1 MQQKKENNANYFY
14 GVNVNDKR
22 LVKKEYDKLKSQHQ
36 KFNILVTIFI
46 ALLIIPLGDFI
57 LVNFLNFKPVLAIK
71 ETVDNGVL
79 YHGIGY
85 NVYICNDGQRY
96 NGSYNNR
103 CTNEFANNFISTIHD
118 SLVEYFKDKKI
129 TNKNFE
135 DIDIKNISFDENI
148 SKKEN
153 DYYINISFKCKK
165 NRICYKEIRP
175 TDDPY
180 NIDLYIRINKYNKIS
195 SIINFKTSGIRYN
208 QLIEEF
214 KIKMINYYEG
224 RNILDSQKLRNLTLY
239 IQNNYGKL
247 EYNNEVYSNSYLVN
261 VQYMCKQNNNDCIKY
276 QDEMDYNNLSF
287 EVVVLTDNE
296 NNIRHIASKQ
306 ILNK

>member
-1 MQQKKENNANYFY
+1 MQQKKDNNANYFY

-22 LVKKEYDKLKSQHQ
+22 LVQKEYNKLKSQHQ
-36 KFNILVTIFI
+36 RFNTIVIIVI
-46 ALLIIPLGDFI
+46 ALLLIPLGDFI
-57 LVNFLNFKPVLAIK
+57 LVNFLNFKPILAFK

-85 NVYICNDGQRY
+85 NVYVCNDGQRY

-103 CTNEFANNFISTIHD
+103 CTNEFANDYISTIHD

-135 DIDIKNISFDENI
+135 DIEIKNISFDENI

-153 DYYINISFKCKK
+153 DYYVNISFKCDGS
-165 NRICYKEIRP
+165 RICYKEIRP
-175 TDDPY
+175 TEDPY
-180 NIDLYIRINKYNKIS
+180 NIDLYIRMNKYNKIS

-208 QLIEEF
+208 QLVEEF
-214 KIKMINYYEG
+214 KIKIINYYEG
-224 RNILDSQKLRNLTLY
+224 HNILDSQNLRNLNLY

-247 EYNNEVYSNSYLVN
+247 EYNNETYSNSYLVN

-306 ILNK
+306 ILKK